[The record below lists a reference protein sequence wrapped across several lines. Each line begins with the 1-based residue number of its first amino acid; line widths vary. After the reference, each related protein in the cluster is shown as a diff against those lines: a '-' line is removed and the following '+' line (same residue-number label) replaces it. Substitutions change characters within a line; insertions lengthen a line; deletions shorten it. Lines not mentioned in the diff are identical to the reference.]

1 MLYPNLTLY
10 INYTSI
16 KHYTIKKNEKLG
28 DTSEGK
34 HVTHVTKKKKKRK
47 TIDNREKEKKK
58 LGKQN
63 YSPSLLILS
72 A

>member
-34 HVTHVTKKKKKRK
+34 HVTHVTKKK
-47 TIDNREKEKKK
+47 EKKK
-58 LGKQN
+58 NNRQ
-63 YSPSLLILS
+63 
-72 A
+72 